1 MTIDAK
7 RLEEIRARLAAATPR
22 YGDVI
27 VAPDLD
33 ADATLAINAPADLAD
48 LLAEVERL
56 GRTLQWI
63 ADHMED
69 HYVVTHI
76 ETTGQRREWNIDYW
90 PNLADEDEDTETATG
105 PTFAD
110 ALAAAMGATAESR
123 P

>member
-7 RLEEIRARLAAATPR
+7 RLDAIKSRLAAATTR

-48 LLAEVERL
+48 LLADNERMR
-56 GRTLQWI
+56 RTLQWI
-63 ADHMED
+63 RDHMED
-69 HYVVTHI
+69 HYFVTHI
-76 ETTGQRREWNIDYW
+76 ETTGQRPEWHIDYW

-105 PTFAD
+105 PTFED
-110 ALAAAMGATAESR
+110 ALAAAMAAVEADA
-123 P
+123 